1 MVLLPEYTSDPEAI
15 ITQMLESEDAGLVD
29 SDSELEIG
37 EEVLD
42 DYLLLIEE
50 DLRPEINME
59 GFEAMIKSAM
69 DIYYE

>member
-15 ITQMLESEDAGLVD
+15 ITQMSESKDAGLVD
-29 SDSELEIG
+29 SDSESEIG